1 MPSEFA
7 TLTPIA
13 HVQSCYPERFGIP
26 RQAGLVPSATAA
38 IIFSNTEPHKLSL
51 RGIESFSHIWVV
63 FLFHQGYAKAK
74 PLVQPPRLGGRKTMG
89 VYATRSPNRPN
100 PIGLSAVPLDDVE
113 YTSDRILLHIRGG
126 DFLDGTPVLDIK
138 PYIPYADAIP
148 AANSAWATAEESLL
162 SVEWSA
168 EAQVA
173 LADSD
178 EGFGVK
184 IQTLIA
190 ETIAQDPRPAHER
203 EKDGRPGQQW
213 NMRLGGFDVF
223 WQVEAGI
230 ARVTRLIP
238 LS

>member
-1 MPSEFA
+1 MI

-38 IIFSNTEPHKLSL
+38 IVFSKSENHKLSL
-51 RGIESFSHIWVV
+51 RGLERFSHIWVV
-63 FLFHQGYAKAK
+63 FLFHQGYAKTK
-74 PLVQPPRLGGRKTMG
+74 PLVQPPRLGGKKTMG

-100 PIGLSAVPLDDVE
+100 PIGLSAVSLDRVD
-113 YTSDRILLHIRGG
+113 YQSDKILIHIRGG

-148 AANSAWATAEESLL
+148 EADSAWAIAEPPPLL
-162 SVEWSA
+162 VLWSA
-168 EAQVA
+168 AAQSALEASQGVHVEQVR
-173 LADSD
+173 
-178 EGFGVK
+178 
-184 IQTLIA
+184 TLIA

-203 EKDGRPGQQW
+203 GKDGRPGQQW
-213 NMRLGGFDVF
+213 NMRVKGFDVF
-223 WQVEAGI
+223 WQVEAGV
-230 ARVTRLIP
+230 ATVTHLTQ